1 MKNLFEKSVKVTKMA
16 NSGQEIE
23 LKQDLISFKNLIL
36 MLESELGS
44 YKLNE
49 DAKNWRYSSVNTK
62 MQFGYLDKTKK
73 IPILEGNLSV
83 NLYIICQR
91 CLEVFEFPLNISL
104 KYAFLIRDNN
114 FVKNIK
120 YEIWELSNERL
131 NIYDFIEEILII
143 SIPLYPS
150 HKSNENCNLLL
161 NNVDGKN
168 KNKPFSSLKD
178 LIK

>member
-1 MKNLFEKSVKVTKMA
+1 MQSPFIEKSIHQSSLIKKKIIEKDEKEKNLRK
-16 NSGQEIE
+16 I
-23 LKQDLISFKNLIL
+23 
-36 MLESELGS
+36 
-44 YKLNE
+44 Y
-49 DAKNWRYSSVNTK
+49 
-62 MQFGYLDKTKK
+62 KTKK

-83 NLYIICQR
+83 NLYMICQR

-104 KYAFLIRDNN
+104 KYAFLIRENN
-114 FVKNIK
+114 FAKNIK
-120 YEIWELSNERL
+120 YEIWELSNEKL